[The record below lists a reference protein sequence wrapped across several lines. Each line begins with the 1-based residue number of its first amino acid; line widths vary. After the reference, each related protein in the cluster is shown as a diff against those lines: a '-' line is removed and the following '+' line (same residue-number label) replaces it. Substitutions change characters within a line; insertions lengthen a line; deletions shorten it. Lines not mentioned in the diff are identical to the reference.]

1 MSRPMDIVHCG
12 RARPHSV
19 DDCRVR
25 ELYGTVVVI
34 ERDDSN
40 AAHRFQSFDV
50 NTATRRRS
58 LCGSPTAAD
67 VFIALD

>member
-1 MSRPMDIVHCG
+1 MSGPMNIVHCG
-12 RARPHSV
+12 RARPGSE

-25 ELYGTVVVI
+25 KLYGTVVVI

-50 NTATRRRS
+50 NTAARRRS
-58 LCGSPTAAD
+58 LCGRPTAAD
-67 VFIALD
+67 DFIVLD